1 MRVWSRPRSTRETR
15 GTFVLGRISTK
26 YGCRIRVE
34 LLSYANIVTRGVT
47 GRGHVDISVKWREMN
62 FLTVVYEIEVSCTVL
77 RFGS

>member
-34 LLSYANIVTRGVT
+34 LLSYANIVNQRRYGSWACRYFCKVA
-47 GRGHVDISVKWREMN
+47 RNE
-62 FLTVVYEIEVSCTVL
+62 FLDCGL
-77 RFGS
+77 